1 MSALQSSL
9 RFLPHVIMGTSV
21 NIITGLLISRVKVR
35 TLVVVS
41 ALISMVA
48 PPLMAT
54 VDVGENYWLAP
65 FWAMFL
71 SPVNPDGKHLSLA
84 RDNVHVA
91 DRL

>member
-1 MSALQSSL
+1 
-9 RFLPHVIMGTSV
+9 MGTSV

-41 ALISMVA
+41 ALITMVA

-71 SPVNPDGKHLSLA
+71 SPVNPDGKDSLLA
-84 RDNVHVA
+84 RDNVHVS
-91 DRL
+91 DQL